1 MERGAAPVPRV
12 IVRPLES
19 APFGAEVELAMDVT
33 ELHRDEAA
41 ELREALA
48 RHQLLVFHT
57 DLNEDDHQV
66 LVSSFGRLLP
76 QGPRVIVN
84 DHPQGPF
91 PIVTYVS
98 NVKPGGGLGTF
109 ELSFHQDLAH
119 VATPLAGL
127 SLYAVD
133 VAPGQAATRF
143 ASGRLAYDRLS
154 LEEQY
159 DLERLQAIFVG
170 NYTTTT
176 NEAEASREALRQLDP
191 TWPRAV
197 HPVTVP
203 HPITGKRCVYVN
215 EMQVAQI
222 VGLDTAVG
230 DKLLDWLFA
239 VLYDPADVYEH
250 HWRNGDLVVWDN
262 LSVQHARR
270 AVDEHTPRTL
280 RRVVFGALAPWEQ
293 WPWHSEQRADVAVGN

>member
-1 MERGAAPVPRV
+1 VPRA
-12 IVRPLES
+12 IVRPIDS
-19 APFGAEVELAMDVT
+19 APFGAQVELAADVT
-33 ELHRDEAA
+33 ALHRDAAAAA

-48 RHQLLVFHT
+48 CHQLLVFRT
-57 DLNEDDHQV
+57 DLNEDEHQT
-66 LVSSFGRLLP
+66 LVSMFGRLLP

-109 ELSFHQDLAH
+109 DLSFHHDLAH

-127 SLYAVD
+127 SLHAVD
-133 VAPGQAATRF
+133 VAPGQASTRF

-154 LEEQY
+154 LEER
-159 DLERLQAIFVG
+159 DELEGLQAIFVG

-176 NEAEASREALRQLDP
+176 DEAESSREALRQLDP
-191 TWPRAV
+191 RWPRAV
-197 HPVTVP
+197 HPVIVP
-203 HPITGKRCVYVN
+203 HPITGNRCVYVN

-222 VGLDTAVG
+222 VGLDTTVG
-230 DKLLDWLFA
+230 DVLLDRLFA
-239 VLYDPADVYEH
+239 ALYDPADVYEH
-250 HWRNGDLVVWDN
+250 KWRNGDLVVWDN
-262 LSVQHARR
+262 LSVQHARP
-270 AVDEHTPRTL
+270 AVDEHAPRTL

-293 WPWHSEQRADVAVGN
+293 WPWHREQPSEIAGGS